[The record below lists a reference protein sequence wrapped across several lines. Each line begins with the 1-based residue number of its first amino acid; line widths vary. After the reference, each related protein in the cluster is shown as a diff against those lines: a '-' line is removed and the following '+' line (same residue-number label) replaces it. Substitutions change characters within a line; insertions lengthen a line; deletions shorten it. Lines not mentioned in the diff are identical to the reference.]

1 MTSQPPD
8 HHQPPPAIR
17 KLYQHFEVEMV
28 PWEIKVEAR
37 PSWDIQ
43 REIEKIKKL
52 TLGSISVYLKILCM
66 GIQLHV
72 IKYISI

>member
-8 HHQPPPAIR
+8 HHQPPPATR
-17 KLYQHFEVEMV
+17 KLYQHFKVDMT

-37 PSWDIQ
+37 PCWDIQ

-52 TLGSISVYLKILCM
+52 TLGFN
-66 GIQLHV
+66 
-72 IKYISI
+72 

>member
-1 MTSQPPD
+1 MTHFFFQSDFMTSQPPD

-17 KLYQHFEVEMV
+17 KLYEHF
-28 PWEIKVEAR
+28 KVDMSEWVMKVSPK

-52 TLGSISVYLKILCM
+52 TLGF
-66 GIQLHV
+66 
-72 IKYISI
+72 

>member
-17 KLYQHFEVEMV
+17 KLYQPFQLEMV
-28 PWEIKVEAR
+28 PWEMKVEGR
-37 PSWDIQ
+37 PSCDIQ

-52 TLGSISVYLKILCM
+52 TLGSISVYLKYYVWVYSYM
-66 GIQLHV
+66 
-72 IKYISI
+72 